1 MTVRE
6 EIRRTGLGVSPG
18 IAFGRAYL
26 IGRDT
31 LKAPRHHVESDDLDT
46 EIARLYR
53 AIAASDKQL
62 AKIKEKLASENES
75 DYHIITAHQ
84 MMLHDEHLVGAAVKY
99 IRDDK
104 INAEWALRRAVDDIR
119 KMFDSI
125 EDPYLRERRSDVEFV
140 FERVLRNLLG
150 RESGPLAPPPDAV
163 VVAYDLSPADTA
175 QLHKAAVSG
184 LITDAGGKTSHTAII
199 ARAHEIPA
207 VVGLEDI
214 TEVVE
219 SDDLLLIDGSTGIV
233 IVNPAPNTVAQYREE
248 QRRQVAAGAQLHA
261 IRDLP
266 ARTRD
271 DTDIQ
276 LLANIDGPDELD
288 DAIEYGAM
296 GVGLFRTEYL
306 FMTGEGLPDEERH
319 YKTAV
324 AVLDKLAGRTATI
337 RTFDLGADKLAKF
350 VEEAQLHE
358 ANPALGLRSIRL
370 CLSDLGKDLF
380 RVQLRGLL
388 RASAHGPL
396 KLMFPMISGAS
407 ELRAVKAVVDE
418 VKAELR
424 GEGIAFDEAVK
435 IGIMIEMPSAAL
447 TADLLAR
454 EVDFFSIGTND
465 LIQYTMAVDRVNEYV
480 SYLYEPL
487 HPSLIRLIG
496 QVAQAARAA
505 NIPVTVCGEMAG
517 EPMIAAILVGLGIR
531 ELSMSAVSM
540 PEVKDAVRQMT
551 VGDTEALVA
560 RVRDLATA
568 AEVRAV
574 VSDYMFG
581 LSTPLARRTPS
592 DTVSGP
598 HKGTV

>member
-1 MTVRE
+1 MTAARE
-6 EIRRTGLGVSPG
+6 ELRRTGLGVSAG

-31 LKAPRHHVESDDLDT
+31 LKAPRHHIEADDVDT
-46 EIARLYR
+46 EVARLYK

-84 MMLHDEHLVGAAVKY
+84 MMLHDEHLVGAAVEY
-99 IRDDK
+99 IRDEK

-119 KMFDSI
+119 GVFDSI

-150 RESGPLAPPPDAV
+150 RDMGPLSPPPDAI

-175 QLHKAAVSG
+175 TLHKAAVAG

-207 VVGLEDI
+207 VVGLENI
-214 TEVVE
+214 TELVE
-219 SDDLLLIDGSTGIV
+219 TDDLLLIDGGTGVV
-233 IVNPAPNTVAQYREE
+233 IVNPSATTVAQYREE
-248 QRRQVAAGAQLHA
+248 QRRQVAEGVRFHA
-261 IRDLP
+261 MRDLP

-271 DTDIQ
+271 ESDAL

-288 DAIEYGAM
+288 DALEYGAM

-306 FMTGEGLPDEERH
+306 FMTSAEMPDEEQH
-319 YKTAV
+319 YQTAV
-324 AVLDKLAGRTATI
+324 AVLEKLKGKPATI
-337 RTFDLGADKLAKF
+337 RTFDLGSDKLARF
-350 VEEAQLHE
+350 IEDADLSEQ
-358 ANPALGLRSIRL
+358 NPALGLRSIRL
-370 CLSDLGKDLF
+370 CLSSIGRDLF
-380 RVQLRGLL
+380 RAQLRGLL
-388 RASAHGPL
+388 RASAHGPM
-396 KLMFPMISGAS
+396 KIMFPMISGVA

-418 VKAELR
+418 VKTELAT
-424 GEGIAFDEAVK
+424 EGVPFDADVK
-435 IGIMIEMPSAAL
+435 LGIMIEMPSAAL
-447 TADLLAR
+447 TADLLAA
-454 EVDFFSIGTND
+454 ECDFFSIGTND

-496 QVAQAARAA
+496 EVAKAAKAA

-517 EPMIAAILVGLGIR
+517 EPMIAPVLFGLGLR
-531 ELSMSAVSM
+531 ELSMSAVSI
-540 PEVKDAVRQMT
+540 PEVKATIRQMT
-551 VGDTEALVA
+551 VGETEILVDK
-560 RVRDLATA
+560 VKQLPTA

-574 VSDYMFG
+574 VTDYVFG
-581 LSTPLARRTPS
+581 LAVPRKEP
-592 DTVSGP
+592 V
-598 HKGTV
+598 